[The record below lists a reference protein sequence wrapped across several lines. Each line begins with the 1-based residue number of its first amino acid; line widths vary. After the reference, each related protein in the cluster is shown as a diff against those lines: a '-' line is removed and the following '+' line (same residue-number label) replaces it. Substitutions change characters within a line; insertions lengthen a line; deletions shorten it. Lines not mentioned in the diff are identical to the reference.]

1 MKINPQGTIPAVM
14 DDDFLMT
21 ESRAIMTYL
30 VDAKS
35 PNNSLYP
42 SEDLKA
48 RFIIDHRLYYDAST
62 FYPTLLAAIVRLFFI
77 YSYK

>member
-1 MKINPQGTIPAVM
+1 MKINPQGTVPALT

-30 VDAKS
+30 VDAKD

-62 FYPTLLAAIVRLFFI
+62 FSPTLYAAIVRLF
-77 YSYK
+77 ST